1 MDPRVK
7 CIPVYRVMVSFFY
20 ETMLFSEELE
30 NPFKFGKTCLIWICL
45 FWSLFQI
52 VTNFKVLEQ
61 YELVALH

>member
-1 MDPRVK
+1 
-7 CIPVYRVMVSFFY
+7 MVSFFY
-20 ETMLFSEELE
+20 ETILFSEELE